1 MSPSR
6 SPDNQGITKTPKAFI
21 VIELLTSLSY
31 TTLFMIWSGMAIFFA
46 LSYWG
51 LSYMESGTTHAPTDL
66 ANITDPL
73 MRFANSLYYS
83 IITAT
88 STGYGD
94 ITPVGFSK
102 ALASIQS
109 ISALLVFAIFVT
121 KLVSHQQE
129 MTLTEVHRLTFED
142 VFHNTREGM
151 YIARKDLDHIVRHV
165 EKTGSIDT
173 EHWENMIIAFRQLQS
188 LLEEIPDFYENEIH
202 HYNLDER
209 REQLLLEA
217 VHRTLHRVNQMFDSL
232 SAHDID
238 WSSQEDVMKEVNELV
253 RIVTDVTPLWKERSP
268 YEALEA
274 FEDIIQMKERMHLK
288 ILKTIS

>member
-1 MSPSR
+1 MSPR
-6 SPDNQGITKTPKAFI
+6 PLPKGTTKTPKAFI
-21 VIELLTSLSY
+21 IIELLTSLSY
-31 TTLFMIWSGMAIFFA
+31 TTLFIIWTSMAIVFA
-46 LSYWG
+46 VAYWS
-51 LSYMESGTTHAPTDL
+51 LSYMGAGLEHAPTSL
-66 ANITDPL
+66 ATIADPA
-73 MRFANSLYYS
+73 MRFANALYYS

-94 ITPVGFSK
+94 ITPEGFSK
-102 ALASIQS
+102 VLASMQS

-151 YIARKDLDHIVRHV
+151 YIARKDFDHIVRQV
-165 EKTGSIDT
+165 DKNGSVDS
-173 EHWENMIIAFRQLQS
+173 EHWENMIIAFRQLQT
-188 LLEEIPDFYENEIH
+188 LLEEIPDFYENEVH
-202 HYNLDER
+202 HYNLDEK

-217 VHRTLHRVNQMFDSL
+217 VHRTLHRVNQMFDTL

-238 WSSQEDVMKEVNELV
+238 WASKGDVMKEVNEMV
-253 RIVTDVTPLWKERSP
+253 RIVSDITPLWKSRSP
-268 YEALEA
+268 YEAHEA

-288 ILKTIS
+288 IMKSIS

>member
-1 MSPSR
+1 MSPR
-6 SPDNQGITKTPKAFI
+6 VPPPNGNKAPRAFI
-21 VIELLTSLSY
+21 IIELLTGLSY
-31 TTLFMIWSGMAIFFA
+31 TTLFMIWSAMAVVFA
-46 LSYWG
+46 TAYWG
-51 LSYMESGTTHAPTDL
+51 LSYMEGGITHAPTDL

-73 MRFANSLYYS
+73 MRFANALYYS

-151 YIARKDLDHIVRHV
+151 YIARKDLDHIVRQVDEHV
-165 EKTGSIDT
+165 KVDA
-173 EHWENMIIAFRQLQS
+173 EHWENMIIAFRQLQT

-202 HYNLDER
+202 HYNLDEK

-232 SAHDID
+232 SAHNID
-238 WSSQEDVMKEVNELV
+238 WVGREDVIKEVKEV
-253 RIVTDVTPLWKERSP
+253 VAIVSDITPLWKERSP
-268 YEALEA
+268 YEAHEA

>member
-1 MSPSR
+1 MSPR
-6 SPDNQGITKTPKAFI
+6 VSPKGNKKTPRALLI
-21 VIELLTSLSY
+21 IELLTSFSY
-31 TTLFMIWSGMAIFFA
+31 TTLFAIWSSMAVFFA
-46 LSYWG
+46 AAYFG
-51 LSYMESGTTHAPTDL
+51 LTYVGDGIQHAPTIL
-66 ANITDPL
+66 ADIADPL
-73 MRFANSLYYS
+73 MRFANALYYS

-102 ALASIQS
+102 VLASMQS

-151 YIARKDLDHIVRHV
+151 YIARKDFDHIIREAH
-165 EKTGSIDT
+165 KHQKLNM
-173 EHWENMIIAFRQLQS
+173 EHWENMIIAFRQLQT
-188 LLEEIPDFYENEIH
+188 LFEEIPDFYENEVH
-202 HYNLDER
+202 HYNLDEK

-217 VHRTLHRVNQMFDSL
+217 VHRTLHRINQMFDVL
-232 SAHDID
+232 SAEGID
-238 WSSQEDVMKEVNELV
+238 WVSHHDVMKEINELV
-253 RIVTDVTPLWKERSP
+253 HIVNEITPLWKKRSP
-268 YEALEA
+268 YEAHEA

-288 ILKTIS
+288 IMKSLN

>member
-1 MSPSR
+1 MSPRPLPKS
-6 SPDNQGITKTPKAFI
+6 TKAPKAFI
-21 VIELLTSLSY
+21 VIELLTNLSY
-31 TTLFMIWSGMAIFFA
+31 TTLFIIWASMAIVFA
-46 LSYWG
+46 VAYWG
-51 LSYMESGTTHAPTDL
+51 LSYMGAGLEHAPTSL
-66 ANITDPL
+66 ANIADPA
-73 MRFANSLYYS
+73 MRFANALYYS

-94 ITPVGFSK
+94 ITPEGFSK
-102 ALASIQS
+102 VLASIQS

-151 YIARKDLDHIVRHV
+151 YIARKDFDHIMHKV
-165 EKTGSIDT
+165 EKHGDIDS
-173 EHWENMIIAFRQLQS
+173 EHWENMIIAFRQLQT

-202 HYNLDER
+202 HYNLDEK

-217 VHRTLHRVNQMFDSL
+217 VHRTLHRVNQMFDTL

-238 WSSQEDVMKEVNELV
+238 WASKEDVMKEVNEMV
-253 RIVTDVTPLWKERSP
+253 RIVSDITPLWKSRSP
-268 YEALEA
+268 YEAHEA
-274 FEDIIQMKERMHLK
+274 FEDIIQMKERMHLRIMK
-288 ILKTIS
+288 SIS